1 MKSFQFSMLA
11 LLYIL
16 LMPTAAK
23 AAYSYENGIY
33 CYNLN
38 DSTLGVCYK
47 TIDEAHQ
54 VNCSEFDESSV
65 TVTRTSETTF
75 QAGDV
80 NGDGQVNVS
89 DITCLIDLILNGGNS
104 ISGDVNND
112 GQVTVSDI
120 TILIDLILGGNQ
132 AKPCTY
138 LIVKMNDNN
147 IRDYEFKIGEDYK
160 LKIVKSGLISYLVIT
175 ADGQRL
181 RIPLNSIK
189 QLRYEER
196 MDTMSLS
203 SSQQNLDLQEIVTG
217 THDILGDSTSE
228 EFEFNSSS
236 QTIKTVKP

>member
-16 LMPTAAK
+16 LMPTVAK
-23 AAYSYENGIY
+23 ATYSYENGIY

-38 DSTLGVCYK
+38 DSTLGVCNK
-47 TIDEAHQ
+47 TIDEAHLA
-54 VNCSEFDESSV
+54 NSSEYDEPSA
-65 TVTRTSETTF
+65 TVMLTGETAF
-75 QAGDV
+75 QTGDV

-89 DITCLIDLILNGGNS
+89 DITCLIDMILNGGNS
-104 ISGDVNND
+104 EGGDVNND
-112 GQVTVSDI
+112 GQVNVSDI

-138 LIVKMNDNN
+138 LIVKMNNN
-147 IRDYEFKIGEDYK
+147 IRDKEFKIGEDYK
-160 LKIVKSGLISYLVIT
+160 LEIVKSGLISYLVIT
-175 ADGQRL
+175 VDGQSL

-189 QLRYEER
+189 QLLYEER

-203 SSQQNLDLQEIVTG
+203 SSQQDIDFQEIVTG
-217 THDILGDSTSE
+217 SHDILEDITSQ
-228 EFEFNSSS
+228 EFEYNSSS